1 MMAIKTRSIGLAG
14 NGEVERMICLF
25 FRITHRVHSY
35 GRMEMNAS
43 GTGVLLPIPEKT
55 LKSVTIFGNRNS
67 RKFSGFISIFLWL
80 IRATN
85 C

>member
-43 GTGVLLPIPEKT
+43 GTGVLLPIPEKS
-55 LKSVTIFGNRNS
+55 LKVLR
-67 RKFSGFISIFLWL
+67 FLGIGTAENFL
-80 IRATN
+80 VLFPFFYG
-85 C
+85 